1 MALFPQPQIPQNS
14 LLMRAQSIRQL
25 MGGDPQAFAVQMMQ
39 SNPQLLQQFDNFMQ
53 LNKGKTQAQVLR
65 DNGIDPSTLGISDS

>member
-1 MALFPQPQIPQNS
+1 
-14 LLMRAQSIRQL
+14 MRAQSIRQL